1 MVNNHLKVFSLFYPH
16 VDTHTH
22 AGERLVRKWE
32 KRKTVNMMIDD
43 TRKAGNTDTNGRWK
57 ERRERGGERANT
69 SPDIH
74 DTSA

>member
-1 MVNNHLKVFSLFYPH
+1 M
-16 VDTHTH
+16 
-22 AGERLVRKWE
+22 RKWE
-32 KRKTVNMMIDD
+32 KRKVVNMMIND

-57 ERRERGGERANT
+57 ETRERQGERANT